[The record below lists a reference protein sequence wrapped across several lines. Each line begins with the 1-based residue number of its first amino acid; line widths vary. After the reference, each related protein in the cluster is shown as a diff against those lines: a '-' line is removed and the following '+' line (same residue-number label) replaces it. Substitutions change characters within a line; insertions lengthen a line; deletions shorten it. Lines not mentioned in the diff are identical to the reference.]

1 VASAPASDQS
11 ALGRRPALP
20 SRRVVSGTRGGPVQ
34 ANEAGPGSVG
44 IPSPLYSLRV
54 RAIWDFVKRQPASFK
69 LVCLYLFM
77 EYVRPQQIYEGI
89 AGPPYSKIII
99 GLAMVAFFMEGRAFR
114 IKLPDVMLGLFTG
127 ILLASSFLA
136 VSPDASFAQLSIYLS
151 WVLIYLLIAN
161 GVDTEGRFLVF
172 VLTFILYSFKMAE
185 FGTRSWAEAGFHFRD
200 WGINGTPGWFSNS
213 GEFGIQMCVFLPIA
227 IYFTR
232 SLSQNWPRW
241 KRYVFWSMP
250 VCAVLSIVGSS
261 SRGALVGLGA
271 VTLWMLLKSPYK
283 FRALLGTAV
292 LAIGVY
298 WLLPPEQ
305 MARLQSMGDDGTSIS
320 RTTLW
325 TRGLQLMQDYPL
337 TGIGYKNWSPYM
349 QSHYGSPLLPHNIF
363 IEAGSE
369 LGYTGLLGF
378 VALIILTF
386 AINFRTRRLVRH
398 FPSGNR
404 FLFDMAHGLDAA
416 LVGYLASGFFVTVL
430 FYPFFWINLAMTV
443 ALHNAALNKVRQAGT
458 VIATRA
464 RRQAAPLRLGTPGR
478 PRSGLR
484 AGNLG

>member
-1 VASAPASDQS
+1 MSSVSGQS
-11 ALGRRPALP
+11 ALGTGRVASPRRAASRVRPGPAE
-20 SRRVVSGTRGGPVQ
+20 SGPVPVV
-34 ANEAGPGSVG
+34 A
-44 IPSPLYSLRV
+44 PLQLYALRL
-54 RAIWDFVKRQPASFK
+54 RGIWDFVKRQPASFK

-89 AGPPYSKIII
+89 AGPPYAKIII
-99 GLAMVAFFMEGRAFR
+99 GLAMLAFFLEGRAFR
-114 IKLPDVMLGLFTG
+114 LRLAEGILALFTVAV
-127 ILLASSFLA
+127 LASSFMA
-136 VSPDASFAQLSIYLS
+136 ISPEASYAQLSIYLS

-161 GVDTEGRFLVF
+161 SVDTEERFLVF
-172 VLTFILYSFKMAE
+172 VLSFILYSFKMAE

-232 SLSQNWPRW
+232 SLSRNWSRW
-241 KRYVFWSMP
+241 KHYLFWSMP
-250 VCAVLSIVGSS
+250 VCAVLSIIGSS

-283 FRALLGTAV
+283 FRALLGTVV
-292 LAIGVY
+292 LAAAVY

-325 TRGLQLMQDYPL
+325 SRGLQLMQDYPI

-349 QSHYGSPLLPHNIF
+349 QAHYGSPLLPHNIF
-363 IEAGSE
+363 VEAGSE

-378 VALIILTF
+378 IALIVLTF

-398 FPSGNR
+398 LPSGSR

-443 ALHNAALNKVRQAGT
+443 ALYNAALHKVSEAGVTSTGRQRQSAPVLRG
-458 VIATRA
+458 VPGRA
-464 RRQAAPLRLGTPGR
+464 RPARRLG
-478 PRSGLR
+478 SS
-484 AGNLG
+484 A